1 MARAGLNPV
10 AWGMHAGSKLFSMC
24 DATTGYYEWSFLL
37 SEEGWPDEELELEV
51 EEPIF
56 EILGDVYVCSSCGCP
71 LTEIPE
77 YNRFYCEYCGLHY

>member
-1 MARAGLNPV
+1 
-10 AWGMHAGSKLFSMC
+10 
-24 DATTGYYEWSFLL
+24 L